1 MANQSL
7 DTLIDMTQIN
17 NLKSLFNE
25 GFEPFLVSFYEDFES
40 KERQLDAAVQNN
52 QMDTISKIAHSLKG
66 SSLNLGALGLAKLCS
81 KIEVASKTGA
91 TVDIYEAHKELQ
103 AMYPLIKAEFNRI
116 SSIH

>member
-1 MANQSL
+1 MANQSINEM
-7 DTLIDMTQIN
+7 IDMTQIN

-40 KERQLDAAVQNN
+40 KEQELDAAVKSHE
-52 QMDTISKIAHSLKG
+52 MDKVSKIAHSLKG
-66 SSLNLGALGLAKLCS
+66 SSLNLGALGLANLCS

-91 TVDIYEAHKELQ
+91 TVEIDQAQRELK
-103 AMYPLIKAEFNRI
+103 AMYPLVKAEFNRI

>member
-1 MANQSL
+1 MANELL

-40 KERQLDAAVQNN
+40 KEQELEAAIQSN
-52 QMDTISKIAHSLKG
+52 QMDAVSKIAHSLKG
-66 SSLNLGALGLAKLCS
+66 NSLNLGALGLANLCG

-91 TVDIYEAHKELQ
+91 TVDIYDAQKELK
-103 AMYPLIKAEFNRI
+103 AMYPLVKAEFNRI

>member
-1 MANQSL
+1 MANESL
-7 DTLIDMTQIN
+7 DALIDMTQIN

-40 KERQLDAAVQNN
+40 KEQQLDVAVKNN
-52 QMDTISKIAHSLKG
+52 QMDMVGKIAHSLKG
-66 SSLNLGALGLAKLCS
+66 SSLNLGALGLANLCS

-91 TVDIYEAHKELQ
+91 TVDIYDAQKELKT
-103 AMYPLIKAEFNRI
+103 MYPLVKAEFNRI